1 MMNRLFLSTQQLST
15 LLRTMAAFDLS
26 VQPSQLKIVSSDVL
40 DYNQC
45 LRAIDEVIKTIDP
58 DVSFVKSID

>member
-1 MMNRLFLSTQQLST
+1 
-15 LLRTMAAFDLS
+15 MAAFDLS

-58 DVSFVKSID
+58 DVFFVKSIAYNTS